1 MASYLEWLDTQLSNG
16 VNPTDAHANAV
27 AAANAPAVVNPD
39 GNPTSAS
46 TTADIAPVNEPIVN
60 TSAPEAPTVNETPT
74 VDMGVTSTATNA
86 KNVVAADVQ
95 AAGTAIAEG
104 ASQANLFNELS
115 AIDSTQVE
123 TRIDNAVANQKEFQ
137 AIGEAQMVQKQA
149 NEEEYQQ
156 KLRENQEAEI
166 EALRIQQ
173 DSENVANQAAATDM
187 RVKTE
192 KAERE
197 LQIANDI
204 ALQKSSIAFAKL
216 GLSFSWAAINQA
228 QEIFTTWMY
237 NLSSLKSS
245 NAKNYADLQVKINSV
260 QFDHIR
266 QIGTLVV
273 ETAEKEFASKER
285 LRQFIGDTQNNILK
299 DKKDAQKEIQDAITT
314 YKTERQAREDKLYTD
329 MNNAN
334 SNLQKATKDI
344 EATVSATQTSA
355 KKNIDMLINNGQWSS
370 LSVAQKNELETA
382 AGIPVGTTAN
392 TITSKT
398 TASINDRLKDITW
411 TNVVV
416 PPVILAKMH
425 TEIKRSMDLGVP
437 MNTATQQVVDKYANS
452 IPAVKAAKEAAALK
466 GKQTAAEIA
475 LTEAKTKKELSDIEI
490 DKAKLA
496 IDAKKAASAGGGGGS
511 STNTKF
517 SKAEFLDGNG
527 VSVAWSYD
535 SVSGKYFDASGRQVP
550 NASSIKG
557 SSTLGGIMSLLKPT
571 TSATTTTTSNE
582 PWKDIGQVT
591 IK

>member
-1 MASYLEWLDTQLSNG
+1 
-16 VNPTDAHANAV
+16 
-27 AAANAPAVVNPD
+27 
-39 GNPTSAS
+39 
-46 TTADIAPVNEPIVN
+46 
-60 TSAPEAPTVNETPT
+60 
-74 VDMGVTSTATNA
+74 
-86 KNVVAADVQ
+86 
-95 AAGTAIAEG
+95 
-104 ASQANLFNELS
+104 
-115 AIDSTQVE
+115 
-123 TRIDNAVANQKEFQ
+123 
-137 AIGEAQMVQKQA
+137 
-149 NEEEYQQ
+149 
-156 KLRENQEAEI
+156 
-166 EALRIQQ
+166 
-173 DSENVANQAAATDM
+173 
-187 RVKTE
+187 
-192 KAERE
+192 
-197 LQIANDI
+197 
-204 ALQKSSIAFAKL
+204 
-216 GLSFSWAAINQA
+216 
-228 QEIFTTWMY
+228 MY

-355 KKNIDMLINNGQWSS
+355 KGKIDMLINNGQWSS
-370 LSVAQKNELETA
+370 LSIAQKNELETA

-398 TASINDRLKDITW
+398 TSAINDRLKDITGS
-411 TNVVV
+411 NVVV

-425 TEIKRSMDLGVP
+425 TEIKRSLALGVP

-466 GKQTAAEIA
+466 GKQTAADIA

-527 VSVAWSYD
+527 VSVA
-535 SVSGKYFDASGRQVP
+535 
-550 NASSIKG
+550 
-557 SSTLGGIMSLLKPT
+557 
-571 TSATTTTTSNE
+571 
-582 PWKDIGQVT
+582 
-591 IK
+591 